1 MLKEIRRARQDDC
14 PKILELLE
22 YICALHSGIRPDLFK
37 AGKSKYDG
45 ESLKKLLTDES
56 RLIFVAADEN
66 DRVLGYIFCI
76 IIDHSA
82 DSARCPN
89 TELYIDD
96 LCVDENFRREGI
108 GDALF
113 QKALSTAQEL
123 SCHNLTLN
131 VWEGNDSALR
141 FYEKHGMKIQ
151 KRELEIV
158 LD

>member
-96 LCVDENFRREGI
+96 LCVDEKFQARGHRRRTVSKGAFDRTRARLPQPDI
-108 GDALF
+108 KRLGG
-113 QKALSTAQEL
+113 QRQRTAFL
-123 SCHNLTLN
+123 
-131 VWEGNDSALR
+131 
-141 FYEKHGMKIQ
+141 
-151 KRELEIV
+151 
-158 LD
+158 